1 MFELY
6 PSEQRGQ
13 EEIEQSSPQLI
24 EIMARTIPFVAG
36 IVLLFAC
43 CLVEGF
49 KLTSQRV
56 KSSLGGGVQSLSAS
70 IAAIDNCGQFNF
82 DSCFLLSAAEK
93 GADYTYGAVAAPGWA
108 LPLGAV
114 LVILTAA
121 IPILL
126 KPGEAA
132 LDQQRENEKITGSE
146 FNKNKGKGLK

>member
-1 MFELY
+1 
-6 PSEQRGQ
+6 
-13 EEIEQSSPQLI
+13 
-24 EIMARTIPFVAG
+24 MARTIPFLASVVV
-36 IVLLFAC
+36 IFAC
-43 CLVEGF
+43 ALVVQGF

-56 KSSLGGGVQSLSAS
+56 KISTGVQSLSAS
-70 IAAIDNCGQFNF
+70 IDNCGQFNF

-126 KPGEAA
+126 KPGESA
-132 LDQQRENEKITGSE
+132 LDQQRENEKVTGAE
-146 FNKNKGKGLK
+146 FNKRKGKDLR